1 MDREDLR
8 SFKWNQK
15 WINGRLEYIADYK
28 SRINKLSTTLTDM
41 PKGSRQ
47 VEDREAELLST
58 LMDSVSELLEKINQE
73 NNKQKEI
80 VNQLDKVKQPHKL
93 LLEKIYIE
101 GKNLVQVANEMN
113 YDYVYVKKMHK
124 KALNKFNE
132 LDTKRY

>member
-15 WINGRLEYIADYK
+15 RINGRLEYIADYK
-28 SRINKLSTTLTDM
+28 SRINKLSTTLTVM

-113 YDYVYVKKMHK
+113 YDYVYVKKCIK
-124 KALNKFNE
+124 K
-132 LDTKRY
+132 R